1 MNICPRVLGGSVLV
15 QRAAPES
22 VAAAAGGDLCDRS
35 LVAPTSPVCSGEPSG
50 LRHPGGSE
58 LGLHAGG

>member
-1 MNICPRVLGGSVLV
+1 MHMCVLGGSVLV

-22 VAAAAGGDLCDRS
+22 VAATARGDMCDRS
-35 LVAPTSPVCSGEPSG
+35 LVAPASAVCSGEPSG